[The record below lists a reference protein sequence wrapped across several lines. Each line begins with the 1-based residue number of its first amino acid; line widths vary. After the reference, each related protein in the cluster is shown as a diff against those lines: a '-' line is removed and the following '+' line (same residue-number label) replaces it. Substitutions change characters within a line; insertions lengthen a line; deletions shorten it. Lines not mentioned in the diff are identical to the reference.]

1 MTSSSLRHP
10 ILSWRAEKLATG
22 RVIQWLSL
30 GAAPAFAVM
39 AVVTATQPTGMPGMC
54 PAMADPS
61 PLTGMVPMYVLMS
74 VVHVTPWLKLLAG
87 RRRDGRT
94 ALSRP

>member
-1 MTSSSLRHP
+1 
-10 ILSWRAEKLATG
+10 
-22 RVIQWLSL
+22 
-30 GAAPAFAVM
+30 
-39 AVVTATQPTGMPGMC
+39 
-54 PAMADPS
+54 MADPS

-74 VVHVTPWLKLLAG
+74 VVHVIPWLKLLAG